1 MTSSQWDRFA
11 TAEAR
16 ERIIRQQVQ
25 NDELQLWPQALIA
38 GWDSVADL
46 GAIDPPNGG
55 VWRTPH
61 FDPAQFFGGVG
72 EAPLGIFEGVASP
85 DDLSA
90 RIWRLIRILP
100 DATDE
105 RLGVE
110 DFGRQCWEDEQN
122 ASEKDIFATRTD
134 EPITHRDH
142 FIASIFGHSL
152 RDHAEFL
159 FDLRH
164 KEPELGALVLKKRF
178 VDALALDI
186 DLLKRPWPSSV
197 RRRWASENLDYLP
210 PFAHAMLVADCQ
222 RLAQNVCSQI
232 AASYFESG
240 KEANLAA
247 TAKECGRYQKLSDRA
262 RPASITY
269 DAAIAAQIDMQPF
282 QSLAVIA
289 PGSTLLNGDADLAT
303 NQTLSS
309 AHRLHKNFVTY
320 GRTLTDFVSGDHDA
334 SPSALLAKGLMNHL
348 DRAPD
353 RKAKGGSLAHR
364 GDFTATY
371 WGMNWLTH
379 SYVGLWQLARFAELY
394 NKQWRPQGPRISQR
408 ANSAVG
414 RRVGLIQ
421 SIARIPYFWLETTNP
436 SAFRM
441 TSEKLAKSSIAN
453 ALTRA
458 VRTREVAAGIKLSA
472 IEREAIADELKDRYE
487 VLSIFDDEHV
497 TIKERDV
504 TRAKSIAVKTPPAG
518 MPGYTAQYR
527 PHLWFDQC
535 NDDIGF
541 WIGRELGSRHGPF
554 RSPVTNETTPS
565 AKALRGI
572 ILSDIYRYRNCAP
585 GIAAKVN
592 QNLAMTFGAFASDP
606 QHSWFRRKRI

>member
-11 TAEAR
+11 TAETR

-25 NDELQLWPQALIA
+25 NDELHLWPQALIA
-38 GWDSVADL
+38 GWDSITDF

-72 EAPLGIFEGVASP
+72 EAPLGLFEGVASP

-105 RLGVE
+105 RVGVE
-110 DFGRQCWEDEQN
+110 DFGRQSWEDERD
-122 ASEKDIFATRTD
+122 AHEKDVFATRTD

-159 FDLRH
+159 FDLRF
-164 KEPELGALVLKKRF
+164 KEPKLGALVLKKRF
-178 VDALALDI
+178 VDALALDT

-210 PFAHAMLVADCQ
+210 PFAHAVLVADCQ

-232 AASYFESG
+232 VASFFESG
-240 KEANLAA
+240 REANLAA

-262 RPASITY
+262 RPANIIY

-282 QSLAVIA
+282 QTIAVVA
-289 PGSTLLNGDADLAT
+289 SGSTLLNGDSDLAT

-320 GRTLTDFVSGDHDA
+320 GRTLTDFVSGHHDA

-353 RKAKGGSLAHR
+353 RKAKSDSLARR

-371 WGMNWLTH
+371 WGMDWLTH

-394 NKQWRPQGPRISQR
+394 NKRWRPQGPRMSQR
-408 ANSAVG
+408 ADSAVG

-458 VRTREVAAGIKLSA
+458 VRTREAAAGIKLSA
-472 IEREAIADELKDRYE
+472 TEREAIADELKDRYE

-541 WIGRELGSRHGPF
+541 WIGREFASCQGPF
-554 RSPVTNETTPS
+554 SNPVLNHTAYSP
-565 AKALRGI
+565 KALHGI
-572 ILSDIYRYRNCAP
+572 ILNDIDRFRGCAP

-606 QHSWFRRKRI
+606 QYSWFRRKGI